1 MSTITVNDWNNV
13 RFGSQSQVGIK
24 VQEQI
29 NRVRR
34 QFADQSLAGFVGT
47 QSDFDVPSV
56 YTDVSSAPGISSLM
70 KIARAGDDINA
81 VLMGNLTKVLD
92 SRAWLISDDNL
103 SIDIPESTP
112 SSTKTSISDW
122 VSYIRNNIDS
132 LNESE
137 QLANRITFLAN
148 EAILEG
154 ERPIN
159 EESLA
164 TFVMFVYSNSITS
177 KPSIGITANGYIDAL
192 WRHSKDSLIEVIFR
206 PGDESQIV
214 TFSPDLTNAA
224 SINKRVATLPIKTIM
239 DVIRSR
245 KLDYLLYGS
254 NEAIFAQAV

>member
-13 RFGSQSQVGIK
+13 RDGSQSQVGIK

-56 YTDVSSAPGISSLM
+56 YTDVSSAPGISSLK
-70 KIARAGDDINA
+70 KIAMAGDDIDA
-81 VLMGNLTKVLD
+81 VLLEKLTNVLD
-92 SRAWLISDDNL
+92 SRAWLVSDDNL

-112 SSTKTSISDW
+112 SSTQTSISDW
-122 VSYIRNNIDS
+122 IAYIRNNMDS
-132 LNESE
+132 LKESE

-148 EAILEG
+148 ETILEEG
-154 ERPIN
+154 RPIN

-164 TFVMFVYSNSITS
+164 TFVMFLSSNRITS
-177 KPSIGITANGYIDAL
+177 KPSTGITADGYIDAL

-214 TFSPDLTNAA
+214 TFSPDLTNAM

-254 NEAIFAQAV
+254 NEVIFAQAV